1 MLQVWEMRA
10 RRQLFP
16 SRRRYLCCLLPG
28 VVLALTGIG
37 VNYGLMWHKSTY
49 QYTHSFWHVALMV
62 STCLLMPPR
71 SDRLSGGS
79 RFTCTRCLD
88 WTGER
93 VYVHQRFDV
102 CVCLWPNLIV
112 LR

>member
-10 RRQLFP
+10 SRQLFP

-49 QYTHSFWHVALMV
+49 QYTHSFWHVALM
-62 STCLLMPPR
+62 TCPCFLMPPR
-71 SDRLSGGS
+71 PRVPPPGQWSHPHVTPLSVSTPTRHVFHTHTSRL
-79 RFTCTRCLD
+79 C
-88 WTGER
+88 
-93 VYVHQRFDV
+93 Q
-102 CVCLWPNLIV
+102 
-112 LR
+112 